1 MLLIFYKLIQYN
13 SICNNYCKL
22 YIKKGLKCG
31 SYRIRWNFEG
41 RIFIFY
47 FPLNFLSASRR
58 NAKSCL
64 LEKIV
69 TNLNLNFKKRF
80 SLARNKG
87 WKEGIGEER
96 FTRMEA
102 KPEDGRGQCT
112 HRHVLAPVSGEG
124 LFILEEDAVTRLPAR
139 LARCLANA
147 ALGLWKRGEQ
157 KNKRIKRAHCGV
169 I

>member
-1 MLLIFYKLIQYN
+1 MWILSNKVKFWGKDIHFLF
-13 SICNNYCKL
+13 SIKFSIRFQEKCK
-22 YIKKGLKCG
+22 I
-31 SYRIRWNFEG
+31 
-41 RIFIFY
+41 
-47 FPLNFLSASRR
+47 LSSW
-58 NAKSCL
+58 K
-64 LEKIV
+64 KIV